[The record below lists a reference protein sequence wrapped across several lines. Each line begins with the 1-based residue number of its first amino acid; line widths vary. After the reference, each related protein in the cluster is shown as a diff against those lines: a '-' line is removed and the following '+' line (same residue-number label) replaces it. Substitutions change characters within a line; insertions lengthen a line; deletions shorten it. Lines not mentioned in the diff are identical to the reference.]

1 MIDSR
6 KLITAVVGGLV
17 VTTAVFAGMAP
28 VSRLDAKQWHSSRV
42 CGQADLQYANSSSPY
57 IIPGVADLDLRP
69 IQFLP
74 QANADVTQTP
84 EIQHSIYLTNGQGSF
99 TLCLYN
105 LMAVGLFSSIHLLR
119 KLSFGFIP
127 EWYHN
132 GGPFQIG
139 HSLAVSPESLCPEPV
154 CFFVQP
160 VGRAENFLGQ
170 LYWGN
175 VAPFLRKSQFT
186 PDAVAPRGP
195 PSNLF
200 VPDKESGTRN
210 SSALC

>member
-6 KLITAVVGGLV
+6 KLISAVIGGLV
-17 VTTAVFAGMAP
+17 VTAAVYADMTP
-28 VSRLDAKQWHSSRV
+28 VSRLDTKRWYSPRV
-42 CGQADLQYANSSSPY
+42 CGRSDLHYTNSSSPY
-57 IIPGVADLDLRP
+57 IFPGVADPDLRSV
-69 IQFLP
+69 QFPP
-74 QANADVTQTP
+74 QANADVTQTY
-84 EIQHSIYLTNGQGSF
+84 EIQHSINLTNGQGSF
-99 TLCLYN
+99 TLCLYA
-105 LMAVGLFSSIHLLR
+105 LMGLGLCSSTHWVK

-139 HSLAVSPESLCPEPV
+139 HSYALTPESLCPVPV
-154 CFFVQP
+154 CCFVQP
-160 VGRAENFLGQ
+160 VGRAENFLRQ

-195 PSNLF
+195 PSNSL
-200 VPDKESGTRN
+200 
-210 SSALC
+210 LC